1 MSALRER
8 EINNNLEQRL
18 TEEQKLRGKKKFTK
32 VSPIFISKNCQIL
45 FAFERENCKL
55 TSFDGETKASNY

>member
-18 TEEQKLRGKKKFTK
+18 TEEQKLRGKKKLLKFHQFLYPKTVK
-32 VSPIFISKNCQIL
+32 SCSLSSVKTAN
-45 FAFERENCKL
+45 
-55 TSFDGETKASNY
+55 